1 MLVCLRGS
9 RFEPS
14 TTTAGVPESGTT
26 AVVVTTGLGVEVS
39 SVQLKVQG
47 FGLEGTLVVVSARPC
62 GPTPTLVPE

>member
-1 MLVCLRGS
+1 MENQVGREGQRRLCTVKRSRRRGK
-9 RFEPS
+9 
-14 TTTAGVPESGTT
+14 
-26 AVVVTTGLGVEVS
+26 GLGEKGS